1 MNTETDNLEARARE
15 WLRENHPYTHDV
27 HEQITK
33 LAAFARS
40 LAPSG
45 AVLEAGSAMR
55 DEISEQA
62 CQLPKQVWMGEKGRK
77 LITLWENWDAAIASS
92 PSVDPTV
99 DEQKTELQEAI
110 KEIGKLQDQIKDM
123 DNEIRGLN
131 KCTIDKPDIDGT
143 EFQATALSTA
153 KEQGFTPTEG

>member
-1 MNTETDNLEARARE
+1 MKQTDNLEAMARE

-40 LAPSG
+40 LATPSG
-45 AVLEAGSAMR
+45 AVVEAMR
-55 DEISEQA
+55 EAILQARAAAHNDTVEGHYTEYRKWDTDLDEEHEEQFDILA
-62 CQLPKQVWMGEKGRK
+62 
-77 LITLWENWDAAIASS
+77 S
-92 PSVDPTV
+92 PSVEPTV

-110 KEIGKLQDQIKDM
+110 KEIGKLQDQIKEM

-131 KCTIDKPDIDGT
+131 QIRNHY
-143 EFQATALSTA
+143 
-153 KEQGFTPTEG
+153 EG

>member
-1 MNTETDNLEARARE
+1 MKQTDNLEARARE

-40 LAPSG
+40 LTPSG
-45 AVLEAGSAMR
+45 AVVEERPFPTDLHKVAREWTNKWCQTYSPH
-55 DEISEQA
+55 DQQA
-62 CQLPKQVWMGEKGRK
+62 VA
-77 LITLWENWDAAIASS
+77 IALWELLEKQASNFAS
-92 PSVDPTV
+92 PSVEPTV

-110 KEIGKLQDQIKDM
+110 KEIGKLQDQIKEM

-131 KCTIDKPDIDGT
+131 
-143 EFQATALSTA
+143 QVRNHY
-153 KEQGFTPTEG
+153 EG